1 MSGVNGLLLDG
12 CCCVPIG
19 PCENDVDDF
28 ELQVTPTLPWQI
40 NKADWVER
48 FFIDN
53 TYINVIANE
62 PYGPKTL
69 CEVLVDSDF
78 DCCGGPTGTETCCT
92 LAQFPLLCCAPGCDP
107 EVGDCDQFDCR
118 CEGCYGGGAHTAC
131 NGVQGYL
138 EIGEHVQDLNVDGD
152 GLGVACCDC
161 PGGCGVIQFPTNN
174 GCYGTNGPNPPCP
187 NQDEGY
193 AMLFAGNATSSGGGG
208 GVPYMCVTPCD
219 NTTIAASPPI
229 ALGYWQF
236 VDLPVVGTLYFAD
249 GNVTYTKGLDITEC
263 NTMMLVFHG
272 EFEAC
277 NSSTTRRCG
286 ATWGRKFSPA
296 TNLYAAGAFV
306 VGRYYKI
313 KVVGS
318 TNFVAIGAAS
328 NTIGVVFQ
336 ATGVGA
342 GTGSAYLARNALEL
356 ATAYIGSYELRC
368 VQTDRHN
375 YAPLF
380 QNPIQEGDAG
390 DHTWT
395 GIELAS
401 GYTYDLGPCSCQ
413 PGVVPTLGCQGFA
426 VDGSCGGALSVD
438 YPTCINAYTDAI
450 SQISNLPYPP
460 AFIVLQFA

>member
-28 ELQVTPTLPWQI
+28 ELKVTPTAVWEV

-62 PYGPKTL
+62 PYSPKTL
-69 CEVLVDSDF
+69 CEVSVETDF
-78 DCCGGPTGTETCCT
+78 DCCGGPTGTEICCT
-92 LAQFPLLCCAPGCDP
+92 YTAVPKACCAPGCDP
-107 EVGDCDQFDCR
+107 LVGDCAQFDCQ
-118 CEGCYGGGAHTAC
+118 CEGCYGGGARTAC
-131 NGVQGYL
+131 NGVQGFL
-138 EIGEHVQDLNVDGD
+138 NEGVHVQDLNVDGD
-152 GLGVACCDC
+152 ATGVACCDC
-161 PGGCGVIQFPTNN
+161 PGGCGVIAFPTVG

-187 NQDEGY
+187 NVDEGY
-193 AMLFAGNATSSGGGG
+193 AMLFTGNATYNGSSL
-208 GVPYMCVTPCD
+208 PYMCVTPCD
-219 NTTIAASPPI
+219 NTTVSASN
-229 ALGYWQF
+229 AVAFGSWSF
-236 VDLPVVGTLYFAD
+236 SVAGRSGTLYFAD
-249 GNVTYTKGLDITEC
+249 GNVTYTKDKDVTEC

-272 EFEAC
+272 AFEGC
-277 NSSTTRRCG
+277 NSTATIRNCG

-313 KVVGS
+313 KVVGT

-328 NTIGVVFQ
+328 NTIGVIFQ

-368 VQTDRHN
+368 VQTESKY

-380 QNPIQEGDAG
+380 QDPMQEGDAG

-401 GYTYDLGPCSCQ
+401 GYTYDLGDCECHPADP
-413 PGVVPTLGCQGFA
+413 PGLGCYGLS

-438 YPTCINAYTDAI
+438 YPTCVNAYTDAI
-450 SQISNLPYPP
+450 SRISNLPEPP

>member
-48 FFIDN
+48 FFIGN
-53 TYINVIANE
+53 TFINVIANE
-62 PYGPKTL
+62 PYGLKTL
-69 CEVLVDSDF
+69 CEAVVEENF

-92 LAQFPLLCCAPGCDP
+92 YTAFPALCCGPGCNP
-107 EVGDCDQFDCR
+107 LVGDCAQFDCL
-118 CEGCYGGGAHTAC
+118 CEGCYGGGARTAC
-131 NGVQGYL
+131 DGVQGYL
-138 EIGEHVQDLNVDGD
+138 EIGTHVQDLNVDGD

-161 PGGCGVIQFPTNN
+161 PGGCGVEEFPTTG
-174 GCYGTNGPNPPCP
+174 GCYGTNSANPPCP
-187 NQDEGY
+187 NVDEGY
-193 AMLFAGNATSSGGGG
+193 QMLFTGNATYSGLGL
-208 GVPYMCVTPCD
+208 PYMCVTPCD
-219 NTTIAASPPI
+219 NATISASSAVAFGTWSFSVI
-229 ALGYWQF
+229 GRS
-236 VDLPVVGTLYFAD
+236 GTLYFAD
-249 GNVTYTKGLDITEC
+249 GNVTYTRDKEITEC
-263 NTMMLVFHG
+263 NTMMFVFYG
-272 EFEAC
+272 QFEGC
-277 NSSTTRRCG
+277 NSSASRYCA
-286 ATWGRKFSPA
+286 ATWARKFSPA

-313 KVVGS
+313 KVVGT

-328 NTIGVVFQ
+328 NTIGVIFQ

-368 VQTDRHN
+368 IQTESHYYTDPTPT
-375 YAPLF
+375 A
-380 QNPIQEGDAG
+380 IQEGDAG

-401 GYTYDLGPCSCQ
+401 GYAGILGDCECHPADT
-413 PGVVPTLGCQGFA
+413 PTLGCYGLS
-426 VDGSCGGALSVD
+426 VNGSCGGALSVD
-438 YPTCINAYTDAI
+438 YPTCVNAYTDAI
-450 SQISNLPYPP
+450 SQISNLPQPP
-460 AFIVLQFA
+460 AYIVLQFA

>member
-48 FFIDN
+48 FFIDK

-62 PYGPKTL
+62 PYAPPTE
-69 CEVLVDSDF
+69 CRYVDVDYDF
-78 DCCGGPTGTETCCT
+78 DCCGGESGTENCCPT
-92 LAQFPLLCCAPGCDP
+92 DPEALALCCNPGCDP
-107 EVGDCDQFDCR
+107 LVGDCFYNYCACTQC
-118 CEGCYGGGAHTAC
+118 GGPWTAC
-131 NGVQGYL
+131 GGVQGNWL
-138 EIGEHVQDLNVDGD
+138 KPSNILNFLNVDGD
-152 GLGVACCDC
+152 ATGVACCDC
-161 PGGCGVIQFPTNN
+161 PGLYCSVNTPTNAE
-174 GCYGTNGPNPPCP
+174 CYADQQTLIPCP
-187 NQDEGY
+187 NLDEGY
-193 AMLFAGNATSSGGGG
+193 AMLFAGNATFYGGGL
-208 GVPYMCVTPCD
+208 PYMCVTPCD
-219 NTTIAASPPI
+219 NTTIAASP
-229 ALGYWQF
+229 ATTFGSWSF
-236 VDLPVVGTLYFAD
+236 SNSPVVGTLFFAD
-249 GNVTYTKGLDITEC
+249 GNVTYTKGEDVTEC

-277 NSSTTRRCG
+277 NSSATRLCG

-296 TNLYAAGAFV
+296 TNLYTAGAFV

-368 VQTDRHN
+368 VQTESHYYTDPTPT
-375 YAPLF
+375 A
-380 QNPIQEGDAG
+380 IQEGDAG

-395 GIELAS
+395 GIEEATYQAS
-401 GYTYDLGPCSCQ
+401 TLGDCECQ
-413 PGVVPTLGCQGFA
+413 PSFGGCAGN
-426 VDGSCGGALSVD
+426 GIEGTCGAALSVD

-450 SQISNLPYPP
+450 SRISNLPYPP
-460 AFIVLQFA
+460 AYIVLQFA

>member
-19 PCENDVDDF
+19 PCENDIDDF
-28 ELQVTPTLPWQI
+28 ELKDTPLAPWEI
-40 NKADWVER
+40 NKGDWVER
-48 FFIDN
+48 FFINN

-69 CEVLVDSDF
+69 CEVSVETDD
-78 DCCGGPTGTETCCT
+78 DCCGGPTGTEICCT
-92 LAQFPLLCCAPGCDP
+92 YPDFPTACCTPGCDP
-107 EVGDCDQFDCR
+107 DVGDCDQFDCE
-118 CEGCYGGGAHTAC
+118 CPGCYGGGSHTAC
-131 NGVQGYL
+131 DGVQGFL
-138 EIGEHVQDLNVDGD
+138 NLGVHVQDLNVDGD

-161 PGGCGVIQFPTNN
+161 PGNCGVLQFPTVG
-174 GCYGTNGPNPPCP
+174 GCYNTNGPNPPCP

-193 AMLFAGNATSSGGGG
+193 AMLFTGNPTYSYPGNL
-208 GVPYMCVTPCD
+208 PRMCVTPCD
-219 NTTIAASPPI
+219 NATKSTIDPI
-229 ALGYWQF
+229 AFGVWTFSVTGRLG
-236 VDLPVVGTLYFAD
+236 LLYFAD
-249 GNVTYTKGLDITEC
+249 GNVTYTKGLDVTEC

-277 NSSTTRRCG
+277 NSSATRLCA

-296 TNLYAAGAFV
+296 SNLYAAGAFV

-313 KVVGS
+313 KVVGT

-368 VQTDRHN
+368 VQTESRYYTD
-375 YAPLF
+375 PTPT
-380 QNPIQEGDAG
+380 QIQEGDAG

-401 GYTYDLGPCSCQ
+401 GYTYDLGACSCHSA
-413 PGVVPTLGCQGFA
+413 PPTLGCQGTS

-438 YPTCINAYTDAI
+438 YPTCVNVYTDAI
-450 SQISNLPYPP
+450 SQISNLPQPP
-460 AFIVLQFA
+460 AYIVLQFA

>member
-1 MSGVNGLLLDG
+1 
-12 CCCVPIG
+12 
-19 PCENDVDDF
+19 
-28 ELQVTPTLPWQI
+28 
-40 NKADWVER
+40 
-48 FFIDN
+48 
-53 TYINVIANE
+53 
-62 PYGPKTL
+62 
-69 CEVLVDSDF
+69 
-78 DCCGGPTGTETCCT
+78 
-92 LAQFPLLCCAPGCDP
+92 
-107 EVGDCDQFDCR
+107 
-118 CEGCYGGGAHTAC
+118 
-131 NGVQGYL
+131 
-138 EIGEHVQDLNVDGD
+138 
-152 GLGVACCDC
+152 
-161 PGGCGVIQFPTNN
+161 
-174 GCYGTNGPNPPCP
+174 
-187 NQDEGY
+187 
-193 AMLFAGNATSSGGGG
+193 
-208 GVPYMCVTPCD
+208 
-219 NTTIAASPPI
+219 
-229 ALGYWQF
+229 
-236 VDLPVVGTLYFAD
+236 
-249 GNVTYTKGLDITEC
+249 
-263 NTMMLVFHG
+263 MLVFHG

-401 GYTYDLGPCSCQ
+401 GYTYDLGACECNVAA
-413 PGVVPTLGCQGFA
+413 PGCWGA
-426 VDGSCGGALSVD
+426 AYSGSCGGALSVD
-438 YPTCINAYTDAI
+438 YPTCVNAYTDAI

>member
-69 CEVLVDSDF
+69 CEAEVESDF

-92 LAQFPLLCCAPGCDP
+92 YTAFPALCCGPGCNP
-107 EVGDCDQFDCR
+107 LVGDCAQFDCR
-118 CEGCYGGGAHTAC
+118 CEGCYGGGSQTAC
-131 NGVQGYL
+131 DGVQGYL
-138 EIGEHVQDLNVDGD
+138 EIGTHVQDLNVDGD

-161 PGGCGVIQFPTNN
+161 PGGCGVEQFPTTG
-174 GCYGTNGPNPPCP
+174 GCYGTNSANPPCP

-193 AMLFAGNATSSGGGG
+193 AMLFTGNATYSGSGL
-208 GVPYMCVTPCD
+208 PYMCVTPCD
-219 NTTIAASPPI
+219 NATISASN
-229 ALGYWQF
+229 AVAFGVWSF
-236 VDLPVVGTLYFAD
+236 SVTGRSGTLYFAD
-249 GNVTYTKGLDITEC
+249 GNVTYTKDKDVTEC
-263 NTMMLVFHG
+263 NTMMLVFYG
-272 EFEAC
+272 GFEAC
-277 NSSTTRRCG
+277 NSPSSRYCA

-368 VQTDRHN
+368 VQTESHYYTDPTPT
-375 YAPLF
+375 A
-380 QNPIQEGDAG
+380 IQEGDAG

-401 GYTYDLGPCSCQ
+401 GYAGILGDCECHPA
-413 PGVVPTLGCQGFA
+413 VVPTLGCYGLS

-438 YPTCINAYTDAI
+438 YPTCVNAYTDAI
-450 SQISNLPYPP
+450 SQISNLPQPP
-460 AFIVLQFA
+460 AYIVLQFA

>member
-1 MSGVNGLLLDG
+1 MSGVSGLLLDG

-48 FFIDN
+48 FFIDK

-69 CEVLVDSDF
+69 CEVNVESDF

-107 EVGDCDQFDCR
+107 EVGDCAQFDCE
-118 CEGCYGGGAHTAC
+118 CPGCYGGSTHSAC
-131 NGVQGYL
+131 NGVQGFL
-138 EIGEHVQDLNVDGD
+138 NVGEHVQDLNVDGD

-161 PGGCGVIQFPTNN
+161 PGGCGVLAFPTSG
-174 GCYGTNGPNPPCP
+174 GCYVTNGPNPPCP

-193 AMLFAGNATSSGGGG
+193 AMLFTGNPTYSGGGL
-208 GVPYMCVTPCD
+208 PYMCVTPCD

-236 VDLPVVGTLYFAD
+236 VNLPVVGTLYFAD
-249 GNVTYTKGLDITEC
+249 GNVTYTKCLYITEC

-272 EFEAC
+272 AFEAC

-401 GYTYDLGPCSCQ
+401 GYAGILGDCECNVAA
-413 PGVVPTLGCQGFA
+413 PGCWGA
-426 VDGSCGGALSVD
+426 AASGSCGGALSVD